1 MQAYIARCIAKQ
13 GFATIAVGGDP
24 EGAFAYT
31 VGLTEFG
38 HPEIFI
44 SGLRGDYCHMV
55 FCNAYKAIQKGHRYK
70 AEQEDNTLG
79 AMTCAFKTLSQAAAE
94 EFCCQALFYYEDKP
108 LTPTFLQLVM
118 PDKEGHLPWQ
128 PGYNA
133 ELMKVQRHLWVELH

>member
-1 MQAYIARCIAKQ
+1 MQDWIASCIAKRK
-13 GFATIAVGGDP
+13 FATIAVGEDP
-24 EGAFAYT
+24 EGVVAYT

-44 SGLRGDYCHMV
+44 SGLRGEYCHMV
-55 FCNAYKAIQKGHRYK
+55 FCNAYQAIMEGRSFKAGQIDDTVG
-70 AEQEDNTLG
+70 TLP
-79 AMTCAFKTLSQAAAE
+79 CVFKTLSQAAVE

-133 ELMKVQRHLWVELH
+133 ELMKYQRHLWVDLH